1 MTIARRVF
9 YGISCPPRHSQ
20 ALRALDYVVES
31 PRLPDEAKLAALPSI
46 TLPFV
51 HHTFARF
58 LRDVFVTSFSCGSTT
73 GDISAVI
80 CR

>member
-9 YGISCPPRHSQ
+9 DGISRSLRHSQ
-20 ALRALDYVVES
+20 ALRALDYIVES
-31 PRLPDEAKLAALPSI
+31 PRLTDDAKLAALPSI

-51 HHTFARF
+51 HDTFARF
-58 LRDVFVTSFSCGSTT
+58 VRDVFVTSFSCGSTT
-73 GDISAVI
+73 SDISAVI